1 MPNVLN
7 LVGLVLNL
15 VGVWLLFLYVLP
27 RRSRTEGHR
36 LFIDEQPNPKVVRL
50 ERRWDFLSMIGLTA
64 VTVGALLQIL
74 AIFLPALQQILRYHR
89 VA

>member
-15 VGVWLLFLYVLP
+15 GGVWVLFWYVLP
-27 RRSRTEGHR
+27 RRNRTGGREPYVEGKSN
-36 LFIDEQPNPKVVRL
+36 LKLVQL
-50 ERRWDFLSMIGLTA
+50 ERRWDRLSWIGLAA
-64 VTVGALLQIL
+64 VTVGTLLQVF